1 MIVLNQFLPAS
12 TSSEP
17 VHNRLPA
24 PLSTSSTTTSES
36 PKCNQAPVRML
47 ITMECPKFDDTKSSA
62 VIRQAAQNSAV
73 GTRLK
78 RHNLIR

>member
-24 PLSTSSTTTSES
+24 P
-36 PKCNQAPVRML
+36 KCNQALVRML
-47 ITMECPKFDDTKSSA
+47 ITMECPKFDNTKSSA
-62 VIRQAAQNSAV
+62 VIHQAAQNSAV